1 MPRAKIPYELM
12 EAYVRD
18 RYQRPL
24 YNRPRVNRKE
34 RGGYGGFT
42 PVRVY
47 DRTQGNY
54 APYGWL
60 FEITYDRFTGQ
71 IENLVSRYEYNIK
84 EKIVVSDAILDSY

>member
-1 MPRAKIPYELM
+1 MN
-12 EAYVRD
+12 AYVRD

-24 YNRPRVNRKE
+24 YLRASVNRKE

-60 FEITYDRFTGQ
+60 FEITYDRFNGEIT
-71 IENLVSRYEYNIK
+71 NLNARYDYGIT
-84 EKIVVSDAILDSY
+84 EKIVVADSILDSY